1 MKGSE
6 KMNTGIFSN
15 ESAQDTIEYVA
26 MGMIA
31 VLVGVAVLG
40 ILQPLLTSKTEAIGE
55 AWPGG

>member
-1 MKGSE
+1 
-6 KMNTGIFSN
+6 MNTGIFAN

-31 VLVGVAVLG
+31 ILVGVAVLG